1 MKNIFK
7 RSLCLLLAV
16 IMAMGLTVVA
26 AAEEDGAAVPP
37 AESPV
42 NPPLE
47 SPVEPPAKSPADSPE
62 SDAQIAIKED
72 ELSAF
77 VGDTVELEYLISPDT
92 YSGSVT
98 WTSSDE
104 TVATVK
110 DGVVNVRAAG
120 TTTITAALDGGSG
133 SSDSCTIT
141 VSEDKVKSFKV
152 SCPDYSLSS
161 SGAMTV
167 TGRASFTLSGTTTY
181 ASGEEKDG
189 AAWGEIGDL
198 FVVKRENDSGKFV
211 TVGPGKTTIEVIC
224 PKDESKSQTITVTVK
239 DTPLKSLTITGDGVT
254 SSKTAK
260 MDVGGTLKLGAD
272 KLPETTFNDEPIE
285 WSSADDRIAWVDGD
299 GTVTAV
305 KKGSVKITA
314 KCGKISS
321 VITVTVADPSADITD
336 DATRGKNLSFGSIYN
351 DLRSK
356 FRGVYGLNPSDSAT
370 VKFSSLGSSTY
381 GTLYTKSSGSTKVA
395 KNTGY
400 KLSAVKSFSFT
411 PGSAGDYEMSYT
423 LDDGGSTISG
433 TIIITVTGSRS
444 RDITI
449 RLEDDSSYTFNST
462 STLDRVSGASAISSE
477 IKDASGTSYSY
488 IVFDTPS
495 SSSKKIGTLY
505 PTSAKKDDLDDY
517 SSYCSG
523 SGGTSRQSPV
533 SKLHFVPKRE
543 GTYEIGYTAY
553 DSKDNELCS
562 GDLVIEVGATG
573 DDATITITLD
583 DRDDYTFSD
592 RTKKNKA
599 SAESVIED
607 AIYDEAG
614 KNYSYIQFGSVTSG
628 SSVGTLYSNSR
639 KTSISTSREYSR
651 SSSASYSVGEL
662 YFVPEKAGTYVR
674 SFTAYDSGDRELLEG
689 TLKIVVPGGTSSS
702 DEMDI
707 YFNTTTGS
715 TITLGEDVFASWFRQ
730 QKGSGYKLAY
740 VTFDEASRDYG
751 TFKHSSTSFT
761 PGGSTEYYSNSY
773 SGSTGS
779 SARYLKNVK
788 YTAGSSVGCISVD
801 FTCYGGTSSSSSG
814 TKVSGTFCIYVT
826 KNSVKSISYDV
837 KSASAMTLDESDFVS
852 VYKNAM
858 SSSSSTT
865 KYYIELLEIPSK
877 GTLHYNYTSSS
888 KTGTKLT
895 SSNFD
900 DYKFHVN
907 YSSSYDSV
915 EDLTYVPANNG
926 TGSATV
932 RYLARDTDGEPM
944 YVGSISFS
952 YGKDHTATITC
963 GADGYTFK
971 LSDFYSSG
979 DKDPVAYVTLRQPST
994 GELMLNYVNG
1004 RGVPL
1009 DPTVRLYTTKPN
1021 SGAYPVSALTYIPK
1035 AGASGDVTL
1044 EYTAVTE
1051 SGSSTSGTM
1060 TVKIT
1065 GKKSS
1070 SRFKDVNASG
1080 TGSWAADS
1088 IDFAYKWGLV
1098 NGTGEDTFSP
1108 DSTMSRAMLVT
1119 ILYRAAGSPKVSGT
1133 CKFND
1138 VPADAYYYDA
1148 VIWASDNGIV
1158 TGTSSTTFSPN
1169 RDVNREQVAAFLHR
1183 FAKYSGENVSASGSL
1198 SGYTDQS
1205 SVSSYA
1211 IEPITWAVQRGYI
1224 TSSSAT
1230 DRVLS
1235 PGGNATR
1242 AQVAVMIHRFLTY

>member
-1 MKNIFK
+1 MKNTLN
-7 RSLCLLLAV
+7 RMLCLFLAV
-16 IMAMGLTVVA
+16 IMTSGLA
-26 AAEEDGAAVPP
+26 AGALAVEDSTGSPP
-37 AESPV
+37 AEAPV
-42 NPPLE
+42 N
-47 SPVEPPAKSPADSPE
+47 DT
-62 SDAQIAIKED
+62 QIAIKED
-72 ELSAF
+72 KLSAF
-77 VGDTVELEYLISPDT
+77 VGDEIELEYVISPDT
-92 YSGSVT
+92 YSGKVT

-110 DGVVNVRAAG
+110 DGAVTVIAAG
-120 TTTITAALDGGSG
+120 QTEITATLDEDSG
-133 SSDSCTIT
+133 SSDSCIIT

-152 SCPDYSLSS
+152 SCPDYNISS
-161 SGAMTV
+161 GGAMTI
-167 TGRASFTLSGTTTY
+167 TGRASFTLVGTTTY

-198 FVVKRENDSGKFV
+198 FVVKRENDSGTFV
-211 TVGPGKTTIEVIC
+211 TVGPGTTKIEVIC

-239 DTPLKSLTITGDGVT
+239 DTPLKSLTITGDRVASGKA
-254 SSKTAK
+254 S
-260 MDVGGTLKLGAD
+260 MDVGDTLKLGAD
-272 KLPETTFNDEPIE
+272 KLPETSFNDDPIE
-285 WSSADDRIAWVDGD
+285 WSSADEKIAWVDKD

-305 KKGSVKITA
+305 KKGTVRITA
-314 KCGKISS
+314 KCAGKSS
-321 VITVTVADPSADITD
+321 YITVTVSDPSADITD
-336 DATRGKNLSFGSIYN
+336 TATRGKNLSFSDIYS

-356 FRGVYGLNPSDSAT
+356 FRGVYGLNPSDSAI
-370 VKFSSLGSSTY
+370 VRFSSIGSSTC

-395 KNTGY
+395 KNTDY

-411 PGSAGDYEMSYT
+411 PSSVGDYEMSYT
-423 LDDGGSTISG
+423 LNDGGSTVSG
-433 TIIITVTGSRS
+433 TIIITVTGSTS
-444 RDITI
+444 CDITI
-449 RLEDDSSYTFNST
+449 SLKDDSSYTFNST
-462 STLDRVSGASAISSE
+462 STLDKVSASSSISSE
-477 IKDASGTSYSY
+477 IKDASGSSYSY

-505 PTSAKKDDLDDY
+505 PDSTKKEDLDDY

-523 SGGTSRQSPV
+523 SKGTSAQSPV

-562 GDLVIEVGATG
+562 GDLVIEVGNT

-583 DRDDYTFSD
+583 DKDNYTFSD

-599 SAESVIED
+599 SAESIIED

-614 KNYSYIQFGSVTSG
+614 KNYSYIQFGSVSSG

-651 SSSASYSVGEL
+651 SSSASYSVGDL

-674 SFTAYDSGDRELLEG
+674 SFTAYDSSDRELLDG

-730 QKGSGYKLAY
+730 QKGSSYKLAY
-740 VTFDEASRDYG
+740 VTFDEVSRDYG
-751 TFKHSSTSFT
+751 TFKHSSSSFT
-761 PGGSTEYYSNSY
+761 PGSSTEYYSNSY

-801 FTCYGGTSSSSSG
+801 FTCYGGTSSSSSS
-814 TKVSGTFCIYVT
+814 TKVSGTFCVYVT

-837 KSASAMTLDESDFVS
+837 KSPSATTLDESDFVS

-932 RYLARDTDGEPM
+932 RYLAYDADGEPM
-944 YVGSISFS
+944 YVGSINFS

-979 DKDPVAYVTLRQPST
+979 DKDPVAYVTLRQPNS

-1009 DPTVRLYTTKPN
+1009 DPTVRLYTTKPS

-1098 NGTGEDTFSP
+1098 NGTGDDTFSP

-1183 FAKYSGENVSASGSL
+1183 FAKYSGDSVSTSGSL

-1224 TSSSAT
+1224 TSASAT